1 MRSLNTKAQVIV
13 ADDHSLV
20 RQALRRLIEDEPD
33 MVWADEAQD
42 GREAI
47 EKTNQKH
54 PDIVILDIVMPV
66 LGGLEAAR
74 EIAQSSPG
82 TRILGLSMRED
93 AAYAREMLRSGAH
106 GYLTKSVSHED
117 LIAAI
122 RSVLSG
128 ETVVSPML
136 TPGLPAKA
144 RGRGASIVD
153 HLTLREQ
160 EVLRRFAEGATNKDV
175 AAELSLSTHTV
186 HAHRAN
192 IMKKLDLHSIGEL
205 VRFAMRHKLIE

>member
-1 MRSLNTKAQVIV
+1 MRCLNRKAQVIV
-13 ADDHSLV
+13 VDDHSLV
-20 RQALRRLIEDEPD
+20 RHALRRIIDEEAD
-33 MVWADEAQD
+33 MALADEARD

-47 EKTNQKH
+47 EKTNEIH

-74 EIAQSSPG
+74 EIAQLAPG

-93 AAYAREMLRSGAH
+93 SAYAREMLRSGAH
-106 GYLTKSVSHED
+106 GYLTKGASHED

-122 RSVLSG
+122 RAVLSG
-128 ETVVSPML
+128 ETVVSPL
-136 TPGLPAKA
+136 ISPALPSKA
-144 RGRGASIVD
+144 RARVSSIVE

-160 EVLRRFAEGATNKDV
+160 EILRRFAEGATNKDV

-205 VRFAMRHKLIE
+205 VRFAMRHNLID

>member
-1 MRSLNTKAQVIV
+1 MNRKAQVIV

-33 MVWADEAQD
+33 MALADEAQD
-42 GREAI
+42 GREAV
-47 EKTNQKH
+47 EKTNEGH

-74 EIAQSSPG
+74 EIAQSAPG
-82 TRILGLSMRED
+82 VRILGLSMRED

-106 GYLTKSVSHED
+106 GYLTKGVSHED

-122 RSVLSG
+122 RAVLGG

-136 TPGLPAKA
+136 TPGLPAKV
-144 RGRGASIVD
+144 RTRGASIVD

-160 EVLRRFAEGATNKDV
+160 EILRRFAEGATNKDV

-205 VRFAMRHKLIE
+205 VRFAMRHKLID